1 MVKEKVWQDQFQ
13 IKTTFDARTIIKT
26 TLDARYSRSR
36 PPLLLHPFHGVIP
49 EDNIVLGEDQE
60 DVPDLINDDIGN
72 NPSVPQGIAVLAE
85 SICHVG

>member
-1 MVKEKVWQDQFQ
+1 MVQEKVWQDQFQ

-26 TLDARYSRSR
+26 TLDARYSRWSQ
-36 PPLLLHPFHGVIP
+36 LCFLHG
-49 EDNIVLGEDQE
+49 DNIVLGEDQE